1 MTTNMRVIPLFIN
14 GKTMQDSVLQ
24 PALKLYGH
32 NVWGFYLPILIMSL
46 FLPTLVIA

>member
-1 MTTNMRVIPLFIN
+1 MVIKVIPLFIN
-14 GKTMQDSVLQ
+14 GKTMMDSVLQ
-24 PALKLYGH
+24 PAFKLYLI